1 MIGHELAGRYKII
14 ERIGGGGMALVYK
27 AQDILLN
34 RNVAIK
40 VCASS
45 LCTTR
50 NLSAV
55 SGVRHNQRL
64 RCRIP
69 TWSAS
74 MMWAKRKM
82 CIISSWNISKV
93 RT

>member
-40 VCASS
+40 VFAPAVCA
-45 LCTTR
+45 R
-50 NLSAV
+50 RGIYPPFPA
-55 SGVRHNQRL
+55 
-64 RCRIP
+64 
-69 TWSAS
+69 
-74 MMWAKRKM
+74 
-82 CIISSWNISKV
+82 
-93 RT
+93 

>member
-40 VCASS
+40 VASS
-45 LCTTR
+45 LCTTIYPPFP
-50 NLSAV
+50 A
-55 SGVRHNQRL
+55 
-64 RCRIP
+64 
-69 TWSAS
+69 
-74 MMWAKRKM
+74 
-82 CIISSWNISKV
+82 
-93 RT
+93 